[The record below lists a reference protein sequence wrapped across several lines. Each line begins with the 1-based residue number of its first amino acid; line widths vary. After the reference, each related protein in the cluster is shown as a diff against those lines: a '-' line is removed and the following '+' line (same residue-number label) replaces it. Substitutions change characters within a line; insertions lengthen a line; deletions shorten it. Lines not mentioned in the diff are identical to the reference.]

1 MDLGVLCRLYQQVTG
16 SEIPME
22 SVDIVYAIFDADQ
35 DGALAMDEVLGM
47 MNESGRIDD
56 RALEALAQISHAENA
71 GADHERA

>member
-1 MDLGVLCRLYQQVTG
+1 MSTRRLYEQVTG
-16 SEIPME
+16 TKIPME

-56 RALEALAQISHAENA
+56 RALEALVNISRAEA
-71 GADHERA
+71 LGHPEGHRA